1 MARLVKRVLT
11 CIGILFA
18 LVPFLLVGVVY
29 YAKTDH
35 ALHLM
40 QVKVNESIPGTISL
54 EDFRFSL
61 LKGEFEFKNM
71 LLKGPSNDEL
81 AGFNS
86 LFVEISWTS
95 LFRGKLTVAAL
106 ILEKPWAT
114 LRVDSEGGINLM
126 DAFPPSSSQEKP
138 DGEKGKGIPI
148 NIVLDSLKLVQGSIC
163 YEMVTEDLKAVAAD
177 IDLTASGDLLEQ
189 SGNLTVQIGK
199 ATLDSP
205 KIITELDHFKL
216 EATLKEGRIDPLF
229 FHAGTTSSRLTI
241 SGNIGDVLSNPFLD
255 LTLDTVASLP
265 EVRKALC
272 MEPMLT
278 GQLATQLTARGT
290 LDNPDVTCRFAYG
303 GGILSGQQVDGID
316 LDCRLK
322 NRLLTLNS
330 LHMNVASGDL
340 NLQGELDLQDAFVNG
355 FLDPQR
361 DLEAISY
368 KILLEEKGIRLEE
381 LLPATNELRGTVAS
395 NLCLSGN
402 GISPETLS
410 ARLTLGAFAEELAT
424 NHLSAPIQF
433 HLEAEAN
440 VNQGVAALEHLKASA
455 GDIGLAAEG
464 HLNVSSEQMTAR
476 LTLDA
481 PSLTTSLAALGIN
494 GVSGA
499 IGLTADVSG
508 TIKEPVLGLLL
519 AGDQL
524 GFKDV
529 TIGDVRLDAAMDQ
542 SGRLQISKLDLRN
555 KRSAICITGDAQ
567 VLQQGIRE
575 PLKDPSFRVDLQ
587 GDAIFIEDFI
597 KAGKGEVSLN
607 AHFAGRMTQPEGTL
621 SLHGRRLELGTQKI
635 DEVKLITKLD
645 GEKISINPLQIVVAS
660 GELIEAAGWLS
671 LQKAYQIAIVSDG
684 ISLHHIDR
692 IRELGIAEGK
702 IFLNVSGEGTL
713 EDPKIT
719 GEIALKHLRINEKPL
734 KDVQLHLDL
743 HNQLARISGN
753 LNFDVNASFDLK
765 KKDFLASILFDETDL
780 TPYFK
785 IANQPDLT
793 GTLSGQIEARGNTE
807 EIDRTQAS
815 VSFSKLNVF
824 FKDNQFIHSQDFK
837 ASIQGKEITIPA
849 IHLLLPKEGRI
860 DINGKGKLDGPLD
873 LRVEC
878 DIPLRM
884 ASLFVEDLDD
894 ITGNIA
900 LSAGIGGTG
909 SHPEING
916 EIGLHE
922 IALTVPELLQRLHDL
937 NGRIQITPQAITI
950 HEIKGGLDSGRFD
963 LAGKIDLEGFQPTK
977 ALVKV
982 SAKALPLRVP
992 ETLDMLLTTQIELE
1006 GTEKKS
1012 MIRGE
1017 TTILE
1022 GTYYKD
1028 VNLSLF
1034 QMVKKK
1040 KREEAPPAAEITQ
1053 PFLKNMGLDVT
1064 VSCRNPFVVDNN
1076 LANLDIRPDLRI
1088 TGKLGN
1094 PIISGRTEIE
1104 SGTIFYRKKSF
1115 VVTKGVIDFLNPYKT
1130 EPTLD
1135 ITSEV
1140 KIRKWTIF
1148 LEISGTPDE
1157 IVFKTTS
1164 DPPEEDEDILSLLLF
1179 GKTTRELIAGEG
1191 GTSQNTEQMVAEL
1204 IANTFGGDI
1213 KAATGLDILEVETLG
1228 EEDEEASDQIK
1239 VTVGKRLSKRMTVK
1253 YAVESEGGELVQR
1266 AIAEY
1271 KLLENI
1277 LLNGFQGT
1285 DDIFGGELQFRLDFR

>member
-1 MARLVKRVLT
+1 MSWSFFLN
-11 CIGILFA
+11 G
-18 LVPFLLVGVVY
+18 PFRYQNGPFK
-29 YAKTDH
+29 AK
-35 ALHLM
+35 
-40 QVKVNESIPGTISL
+40 IRP
-54 EDFRFSL
+54 
-61 LKGEFEFKNM
+61 KNG
-71 LLKGPSNDEL
+71 LYIHD
-81 AGFNS
+81 
-86 LFVEISWTS
+86 
-95 LFRGKLTVAAL
+95 
-106 ILEKPWAT
+106 
-114 LRVDSEGGINLM
+114 IN
-126 DAFPPSSSQEKP
+126 
-138 DGEKGKGIPI
+138 
-148 NIVLDSLKLVQGSIC
+148 
-163 YEMVTEDLKAVAAD
+163 
-177 IDLTASGDLLEQ
+177 
-189 SGNLTVQIGK
+189 
-199 ATLDSP
+199 
-205 KIITELDHFKL
+205 
-216 EATLKEGRIDPLF
+216 
-229 FHAGTTSSRLTI
+229 
-241 SGNIGDVLSNPFLD
+241 
-255 LTLDTVASLP
+255 
-265 EVRKALC
+265 
-272 MEPMLT
+272 
-278 GQLATQLTARGT
+278 
-290 LDNPDVTCRFAYG
+290 
-303 GGILSGQQVDGID
+303 
-316 LDCRLK
+316 
-322 NRLLTLNS
+322 
-330 LHMNVASGDL
+330 
-340 NLQGELDLQDAFVNG
+340 
-355 FLDPQR
+355 
-361 DLEAISY
+361 
-368 KILLEEKGIRLEE
+368 
-381 LLPATNELRGTVAS
+381 
-395 NLCLSGN
+395 
-402 GISPETLS
+402 
-410 ARLTLGAFAEELAT
+410 
-424 NHLSAPIQF
+424 
-433 HLEAEAN
+433 
-440 VNQGVAALEHLKASA
+440 
-455 GDIGLAAEG
+455 
-464 HLNVSSEQMTAR
+464 
-476 LTLDA
+476 
-481 PSLTTSLAALGIN
+481 
-494 GVSGA
+494 
-499 IGLTADVSG
+499 
-508 TIKEPVLGLLL
+508 
-519 AGDQL
+519 
-524 GFKDV
+524 
-529 TIGDVRLDAAMDQ
+529 
-542 SGRLQISKLDLRN
+542 
-555 KRSAICITGDAQ
+555 
-567 VLQQGIRE
+567 
-575 PLKDPSFRVDLQ
+575 
-587 GDAIFIEDFI
+587 
-597 KAGKGEVSLN
+597 
-607 AHFAGRMTQPEGTL
+607 
-621 SLHGRRLELGTQKI
+621 
-635 DEVKLITKLD
+635 
-645 GEKISINPLQIVVAS
+645 
-660 GELIEAAGWLS
+660 WLS
-671 LQKAYQIAIVSDG
+671 WPDP
-684 ISLHHIDR
+684 IS
-692 IRELGIAEGK
+692 A
-702 IFLNVSGEGTL
+702 F
-713 EDPKIT
+713 
-719 GEIALKHLRINEKPL
+719 
-734 KDVQLHLDL
+734 
-743 HNQLARISGN
+743 
-753 LNFDVNASFDLK
+753 
-765 KKDFLASILFDETDL
+765 FDETDL

-815 VSFSKLNVF
+815 VSFSNLNVF

-873 LRVEC
+873 LRVEG

-963 LAGKIDLEGFQPTK
+963 LAGKIDLEGFQPTR

-1239 VTVGKRLSKRMTVK
+1239 VTVGKRLSKRMTIK

-1266 AIAEY
+1266 AIVEY